1 MINNDTKGKYFM
13 DAEQK
18 VDYIAKEKEVQSD
31 SEKRNI
37 RNVKIRLLKLALLI
51 CLLFLIIIYFLL
63 RVWFGDGGFVIRL
76 NRDFSKKNGIILQE
90 TLENPT
96 YKFQL
101 TAGDIKDLT
110 NISINWLPNNLHEE
124 ADGSHNGE
132 NYLAYTFYLHN
143 MGTNTV
149 NYWYTIYVDD
159 VINRVDTAIRLML
172 YRDNEERIVFAKQAA
187 GGGTEPGTVQF
198 ESDEIVTSKEVKD
211 FKPEDV
217 NKFTIVMWV
226 EGDDPECL
234 DDLLGGMI
242 KMHMD
247 ITEEVIV
254 TQ

>member
-1 MINNDTKGKYFM
+1 M

-18 VDYIAKEKEVQSD
+18 VDYVAKGKQVQSD

-63 RVWFGDGGFVIRL
+63 RVWFGNGGFVIRL

-101 TAGDIKDLT
+101 SAGDIKDLT

-124 ADGSHNGE
+124 AEGSHNGE

-143 MGTNTV
+143 MGTHTV

-172 YRDNEERIVFAKQAA
+172 YRNDDERIVFAKQAA
-187 GGGTEPGTVQF
+187 GGGAEPGTVQF
-198 ESDEIVTSKEVKD
+198 QSDDVVTSSEVKD

-217 NKFTIVMWV
+217 DKFTIVMWV

-234 DDLLGGMI
+234 DDLIGGMI

>member
-1 MINNDTKGKYFM
+1 M

-18 VDYIAKEKEVQSD
+18 VDFVAKGKEVRTD

-63 RVWFGDGGFVIRL
+63 RVWFGNGGFVIRL
-76 NRDFSKKNGIILQE
+76 NRNFSKENGIILQE
-90 TLENPT
+90 TRDNPT

-101 TAGDIKDLT
+101 SAGDIKDLT
-110 NISINWLPNNLHEE
+110 NISINWLPPNLNEE
-124 ADGSHNGE
+124 AEGSHNGD

-143 MGTNTV
+143 MGTRTV
-149 NYWYTIYVDD
+149 NYWYTIFIDD

-172 YRDNEERIVFAKQAA
+172 YRNDEQVVYAKQAA
-187 GGGTEPGTVQF
+187 NGSDEPGTVQF
-198 ESDEIVTSKEVKD
+198 QSDTIVTSQQVKD
-211 FKPEDV
+211 FTPDEYD
-217 NKFTIVMWV
+217 KFTIVMWV

-234 DDLLGGMI
+234 DDLIGGMI

-254 TQ
+254 SE

>member
-1 MINNDTKGKYFM
+1 M
-13 DAEQK
+13 DSEQK
-18 VDYIAKEKEVQSD
+18 VDYIAKGKEVKSD

-63 RVWFGDGGFVIRL
+63 RVWFGNGGFVIRL

-90 TLENPT
+90 TVNDPT

-101 TAGDIKDLT
+101 SAGDIKDLT
-110 NISINWLPNNLHEE
+110 NISINWLPDNLHEE

-143 MGTNTV
+143 MGTRTV
-149 NYWYTIYVDD
+149 DYWYTIYVDD

-172 YRDNEERIVFAKQAA
+172 YRNDEKVVYAKQAA
-187 GGGTEPGTVQF
+187 NGGDEPGTVQF
-198 ESDEIVTSKEVKD
+198 KSDDIVTSQVVRD
-211 FKPEDV
+211 FSPEEID
-217 NKFTIVMWV
+217 KFTIVMWV

-234 DDLLGGMI
+234 DDLIGGMI

-247 ITEEVIV
+247 ITEEVSFND
-254 TQ
+254 

>member
-1 MINNDTKGKYFM
+1 MKLK
-13 DAEQK
+13 
-18 VDYIAKEKEVQSD
+18 SD

-63 RVWFGDGGFVIRL
+63 RVWFGNGGFVIRL

-90 TLENPT
+90 TINNPT

-101 TAGDIKDLT
+101 SAGDIKDLT
-110 NISINWLPNNLHEE
+110 NISINWLPDNLHDE

-143 MGTNTV
+143 MGTRTV
-149 NYWYTIYVDD
+149 DYWYTIYVDD
-159 VINRVDTAIRLML
+159 VVNRVDTAIRLML
-172 YRDNEERIVFAKQAA
+172 YRNDEKVVYAKQAA
-187 GGGTEPGTVQF
+187 NGGDEPGTVQF
-198 ESDEIVTSKEVKD
+198 KSDDIVTSQVVRD
-211 FKPEDV
+211 FSPEEID
-217 NKFTIVMWV
+217 KFTIVMWV

-234 DDLLGGMI
+234 DDLIGGMI

-247 ITEEVIV
+247 ITEEVSFND
-254 TQ
+254 

>member
-187 GGGTEPGTVQF
+187 GGGAEPGTVQF

>member
-1 MINNDTKGKYFM
+1 M
-13 DAEQK
+13 DSEQK
-18 VDYIAKEKEVQSD
+18 VDYIAKGKEVKSD

-63 RVWFGDGGFVIRL
+63 RVWFGNGGFVIRL

-90 TLENPT
+90 TINNPT

-101 TAGDIKDLT
+101 SAGDIKDLT
-110 NISINWLPNNLHEE
+110 NISINWLPTNLHEE

-143 MGTNTV
+143 MGTRTV
-149 NYWYTIYVDD
+149 DYWYTIFVDD
-159 VINRVDTAIRLML
+159 VVNRVDTAIRLML
-172 YRDNEERIVFAKQAA
+172 YRNDEKVVYAKQAA
-187 GGGTEPGTVQF
+187 NGGDEPGTVQF
-198 ESDEIVTSKEVKD
+198 QSDEIVTTQVVRD
-211 FKPEDV
+211 FAPEQID
-217 NKFTIVMWV
+217 KFTIVMWV

-234 DDLLGGMI
+234 DDLIGGMI

-247 ITEEVIV
+247 ITEEVSFND
-254 TQ
+254 